1 MNMHTILQKNPDVWA
16 LFTRREEYQSIM
28 RDKYN
33 RFSYHAS
40 KYREIFTPKSSEY
53 LIKNGFHA
61 EYPDNKPFAVCLTH
75 DIDDL
80 YTAKR
85 VKVLE
90 ALGYLRNTQ
99 FSSCIDSFSQMRSKK
114 LPLWN
119 FSDIVKLED
128 RYDAKSSFYF
138 MVQDRGDLDYNY
150 DINDCESV
158 IGGLLDKGYEVG
170 LHGGHKAYNDL
181 GEIKEKKKRLEK
193 VLNKKVTGYRNHY
206 LRFNV
211 PETWSLLS
219 DAGFLYDTTLGY
231 NDCAGFRNGMCHPF
245 KPFDLKTNKPIEIL
259 EIPLI
264 IMDRT
269 LKVNMNLDNAR
280 AWEISKMLIDTVEK
294 YEGVLTVLW
303 HNNDLV
309 GEQRKFYEK
318 ILKYCAE
325 KNAWMTSGDV
335 IAKWWMKNFK
345 DW

>member
-1 MNMHTILQKNPDVWA
+1 
-16 LFTRREEYQSIM
+16 
-28 RDKYN
+28 
-33 RFSYHAS
+33 
-40 KYREIFTPKSSEY
+40 
-53 LIKNGFHA
+53 
-61 EYPDNKPFAVCLTH
+61 
-75 DIDDL
+75 
-80 YTAKR
+80 
-85 VKVLE
+85 
-90 ALGYLRNTQ
+90 
-99 FSSCIDSFSQMRSKK
+99 
-114 LPLWN
+114 
-119 FSDIVKLED
+119 
-128 RYDAKSSFYF
+128 
-138 MVQDRGDLDYNY
+138 
-150 DINDCESV
+150 
-158 IGGLLDKGYEVG
+158 
-170 LHGGHKAYNDL
+170 
-181 GEIKEKKKRLEK
+181 
-193 VLNKKVTGYRNHY
+193 
-206 LRFNV
+206 
-211 PETWSLLS
+211 
-219 DAGFLYDTTLGY
+219 
-231 NDCAGFRNGMCHPF
+231 MCHPF